1 MLPSTFEKGTPVAPS
16 FLPPGKLP
24 AALLEELLQQQEG
37 PIDPRLLIGPRPG
50 EDAAVIDF
58 GDRLL
63 IAKSDPITFATDAIG
78 YYAVNVNANDIAS
91 MGGTPRWFLATLLLP
106 EQDTTPDL
114 VRDIFSQIREACR
127 ALQVSLVGGHTE
139 ITLGVGRP
147 LICGQMLGETTR
159 QALVTSAGAR
169 IGDAV
174 LLTKGYPLEG
184 SAIIARQRAAQLTEQ
199 GFPAGDIARWQGL
212 LFDPG
217 ISVVRDA
224 AVLQQTVE
232 VHAMHDPTE
241 GGVATGLR
249 ELAGASN
256 VGLRLQA
263 DQMPL
268 LPEGRLLCDTCGLDP
283 LGTIASGALLATV
296 PAAQAIEAI
305 RACDAEGI
313 ACYDIGRVV
322 PPAEGLLMYG
332 HQAIRPL
339 PVFARDEIVRL
350 FEAEGVQ

>member
-1 MLPSTFEKGTPVAPS
+1 MAPPL
-16 FLPPGKLP
+16 LPPGKLP
-24 AALLEELLQQQEG
+24 AALLEELLRQQESTA
-37 PIDPRLLIGPRPG
+37 DPRLLIGPRPG
-50 EDAAVIDF
+50 EDAAVIDV
-58 GDRLL
+58 GERLL

-78 YYAVNVNANDIAS
+78 YYAVNVNANDVAS

-106 EQDTTPDL
+106 ANGTTPDL
-114 VRDIFSQIREACR
+114 VRDIFAQIREACR
-127 ALQVSLVGGHTE
+127 ALHVTLVGGHTE
-139 ITLGVGRP
+139 ITLGLDRP
-147 LICGQMLGETTR
+147 LICGHMLGETTR
-159 QALVTSAGAR
+159 EALVTSAGAQ

-184 SAIIARQRAAQLTEQ
+184 SAIIARERASELADQ
-199 GFPAGDIARWQGL
+199 GFAASDIARWQGL

-224 AVLQQTVE
+224 VVLQQAVG

-263 DQMPL
+263 DHLPL
-268 LPEGRLLCDTCGLDP
+268 LPEGRVLCDAFGLDP
-283 LGTIASGALLATV
+283 LGLIASGALVATV
-296 PAAQAIEAI
+296 PATQAAKAI
-305 RACDAEGI
+305 QACNAAGI

-322 PPAEGLLMYG
+322 APGSGLLLCS
-332 HQAIRPL
+332 QPATRPL
-339 PVFARDEIVRL
+339 PSFERDEIVKL
-350 FEAEGVQ
+350 FETEGVE

>member
-1 MLPSTFEKGTPVAPS
+1 MSPPV
-16 FLPPGKLP
+16 LPPGKLP
-24 AALLEELLQQQEG
+24 AALLEELLQQQET
-37 PIDPRLLIGPRPG
+37 PLDPRLLIGPRPG

-63 IAKSDPITFATDAIG
+63 IAKSDPITFATDVIG

-106 EQDTTPDL
+106 EHGTTPDL

-127 ALQVSLVGGHTE
+127 ALQVSLAGGHTE
-139 ITLGVGRP
+139 ITLGLDRP

-159 QALVTSAGAR
+159 QRLVTSAGAQV
-169 IGDAV
+169 GDAV

-184 SAIIARQRAAQLTEQ
+184 SAIIARERVAQLTEQ
-199 GFPAGDIARWQGL
+199 GFSAKDIARWQGL

-224 AVLQQTVE
+224 AVLQQAVE

-249 ELAGASN
+249 ELAVASS
-256 VGLRLQA
+256 VGMRLQGN
-263 DQMPL
+263 QMPL
-268 LPEGRLLCDTCGLDP
+268 LPEGRLLCQAFGLDP
-283 LGTIASGALLATV
+283 LGTIASGALLAAV
-296 PAAQAIEAI
+296 PAAQAGEAI
-305 RACDAEGI
+305 RACNAADI
-313 ACYDIGRVV
+313 ACFDVGKVV
-322 PPAEGLLMYG
+322 PSAEGLLIHG
-332 HQAIRPL
+332 HQATRPL
-339 PVFARDEIVRL
+339 PVFTRDEIVRL
-350 FEAEGVQ
+350 FED

>member
-1 MLPSTFEKGTPVAPS
+1 MAPP

-24 AALLEELLQQQEG
+24 ATLLEELLRQQG
-37 PIDPRLLIGPRPG
+37 PPADPRLLIGPRPG

-58 GDRLL
+58 GERLL
-63 IAKSDPITFATDAIG
+63 VAKSDPITFATDAIG

-106 EQDTTPDL
+106 EKGTTPDL
-114 VRDIFSQIREACR
+114 VRDIFAQIREACR
-127 ALQVSLVGGHTE
+127 TLHVTLVGGHTE
-139 ITLGVGRP
+139 ITLGLERP
-147 LICGQMLGETTR
+147 LICGHMLGETTHE
-159 QALVTSAGAR
+159 ALVTSAGAQV
-169 IGDAV
+169 GDAV

-184 SAIIARQRAAQLTEQ
+184 SAIIARERASELADR
-199 GFPAGDIARWQGL
+199 GFAANDVARWQGL

-224 AVLQQTVE
+224 AVLQQAVE

-263 DQMPL
+263 DHLPL
-268 LPEGRLLCDTCGLDP
+268 LPEGRVLCDAFGLDP
-283 LGTIASGALLATV
+283 LGVIASGALVATV
-296 PAAQAIEAI
+296 PAAQAAKAI
-305 RACDAEGI
+305 QACNAAGI

-322 PPAEGLLMYG
+322 TPDEGLLLRS
-332 HQAIRPL
+332 QDAARQL
-339 PVFARDEIVRL
+339 PSFERDEIVML
-350 FEAEGVQ
+350 FETEGAG

>member
-1 MLPSTFEKGTPVAPS
+1 MRQP

-24 AALLEELLQQQEG
+24 ATLLEELLRQQE
-37 PIDPRLLIGPRPG
+37 PPADPRLLIGPRPG

-58 GDRLL
+58 GERLL

-106 EQDTTPDL
+106 EKGTTPDL
-114 VRDIFSQIREACR
+114 VRDIFAQIQEACR
-127 ALQVSLVGGHTE
+127 ALQVTLVGGHTE
-139 ITLGVGRP
+139 ITLGLDRP
-147 LICGQMLGETTR
+147 LVCGQMLGETTR
-159 QALVTSAGAR
+159 EALVTSAGAQV
-169 IGDAV
+169 GDAV

-184 SAIIARQRAAQLTEQ
+184 SAIIARERAAQLAAQ
-199 GFPAGDIARWQGL
+199 GFAACDIARWQGL

-224 AVLQQTVE
+224 AVLQQAVE

-249 ELAGASN
+249 ELANASN

-263 DQMPL
+263 DQLPM
-268 LPEGRLLCDTCGLDP
+268 LPEGRMLCDAFGLDP
-283 LGTIASGALLATV
+283 LGVIASGALLATV
-296 PAAQAIEAI
+296 PVAQATSAI
-305 RACDAEGI
+305 QACNAVSI
-313 ACYDIGRVV
+313 ACYDIGRVAT
-322 PPAEGLLMYG
+322 PDEGLLLCSQDAPG
-332 HQAIRPL
+332 QL
-339 PVFARDEIVRL
+339 PSFARDEIVKL
-350 FEAEGVQ
+350 FEVEGVE

>member
-1 MLPSTFEKGTPVAPS
+1 MAPP

-24 AALLEELLQQQEG
+24 AALLEELLRQQG
-37 PIDPRLLIGPRPG
+37 PPADPRLLIGPRSG

-58 GDRLL
+58 GERLL

-106 EQDTTPDL
+106 EKGTTPDL
-114 VRDIFSQIREACR
+114 VRDIFAQIREACR
-127 ALQVSLVGGHTE
+127 ALHVTLVGGHTE
-139 ITLGVGRP
+139 ITLGLDRP

-159 QALVTSAGAR
+159 EALVTSAGAQV
-169 IGDAV
+169 GDAV

-184 SAIIARQRAAQLTEQ
+184 SAIIARERAAQLADQ
-199 GFPAGDIARWQGL
+199 GFAASDVARWQGL
-212 LFDPG
+212 LFNPG
-217 ISVVRDA
+217 ISVIRDA
-224 AVLQQTVE
+224 AVLQQAVE

-263 DQMPL
+263 DHLPL
-268 LPEGRLLCDTCGLDP
+268 LPEGRVLCDAFGLDP
-283 LGTIASGALLATV
+283 LGVIASGALLATV
-296 PAAQAIEAI
+296 LEIQVAEAI
-305 RACDAEGI
+305 RACNAAGI

-322 PPAEGLLMYG
+322 TPDEGLFLRS
-332 HQAIRPL
+332 QDAIRQL
-339 PVFARDEIVRL
+339 PSFERDEIVKL
-350 FEAEGVQ
+350 FETEGAE

>member
-1 MLPSTFEKGTPVAPS
+1 MSPPL
-16 FLPPGKLP
+16 LLPGKLP
-24 AALLEELLQQQEG
+24 AALLVELLRQQET
-37 PIDPRLLIGPRPG
+37 PLDPRLLIGPRPG

-106 EQDTTPDL
+106 EHGTTPDL

-127 ALQVSLVGGHTE
+127 ALRVSLAGGHTE
-139 ITLGVGRP
+139 ITLGLDRP

-159 QALVTSAGAR
+159 QGLVTSAGAQV
-169 IGDAV
+169 GDAV

-184 SAIIARQRAAQLTEQ
+184 SAIIARERAAQLTEQ
-199 GFPAGDIARWQGL
+199 GFPDTDIARWQGL

-224 AVLQQTVE
+224 AVLQQAVE

-256 VGLRLQA
+256 VGMRLQGN
-263 DQMPL
+263 QMPL
-268 LPEGRLLCDTCGLDP
+268 LPEGRLLCQAFGLDP
-283 LGTIASGALLATV
+283 IGTIASGAMLAAV
-296 PAAQAIEAI
+296 PAAQAGEAI
-305 RACDAEGI
+305 RACNAEGI
-313 ACYDIGRVV
+313 ACSDIGSIV
-322 PPAEGLLMYG
+322 PPSEGLLIYG
-332 HQAIRPL
+332 RQVTQQL
-339 PVFARDEIVRL
+339 PVFARDEIVKL
-350 FEAEGVQ
+350 FEAEGTE